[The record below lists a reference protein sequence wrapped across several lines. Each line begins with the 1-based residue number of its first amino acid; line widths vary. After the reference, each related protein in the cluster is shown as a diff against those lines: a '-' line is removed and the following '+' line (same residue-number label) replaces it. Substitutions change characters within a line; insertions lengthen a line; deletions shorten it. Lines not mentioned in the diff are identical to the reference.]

1 MIQANPQLAKT
12 EPAEV
17 LPSLL
22 SESSDR
28 PDLKRTTSDSPTHS
42 RRPTEVVDQLHISN
56 GKRRTSVGDEAEEFY
71 QRQSYTFIP
80 EEPRAYYK
88 RLIELALKAQRRDL
102 PEEEGHD
109 GSLFFGRIRKL
120 LSECAFRWRVHS
132 SSRLSLLVDVVKQM
146 YDDEELDIDDI
157 REAIAMADGWNY
169 SSWPVVD
176 VCLSLSKLISEIPPR
191 SKSGGIARNPTS

>member
-12 EPAEV
+12 EPAEI

-22 SESSDR
+22 SDSDR

-42 RRPTEVVDQLHISN
+42 RRTTEVDQLHVAN
-56 GKRRTSVGDEAEEFY
+56 GKRRTSAGDEAEEFY

-80 EEPRAYYK
+80 EDPRAYYK
-88 RLIELALKAQRRDL
+88 KLIEVTLKAQRKEL
-102 PEEEGHD
+102 PEEEGD
-109 GSLFFGRIRKL
+109 DDSLLLGRTRKL

-132 SSRLSLLVDVVKQM
+132 ASRLSLLVDVVKQM
-146 YDDEELDIDDI
+146 YDDEQLGIDDV

-169 SSWPVVD
+169 ATWPVAD
-176 VCLSLSKLISEIPPR
+176 VYPALTKT
-191 SKSGGIARNPTS
+191 KNRNTS